1 MGIIQ
6 NFRLISSTAKTYFAN
21 KLDTQKHT
29 YFQIKWINPIF
40 HLNFLQ
46 EMILRLIQKI
56 TTIVHENVERPDLE
70 KGTFTYAKLEKFPG
84 VTNCTNCNL
93 EVTTNV
99 DKKLSGGG
107 WTWAILCCCFGSWIL
122 SILVMCMDV
131 FWKFIH
137 YCPRCSKKLAEYRPK
152 WRCKTKFNLI
162 MWSIIIVGLQ
172 CFILF
177 GYLLPLWL
185 TGYPRWF
192 S

>member
-1 MGIIQ
+1 MDEFQ
-6 NFRLISSTAKTYFAN
+6 LPSKYPPRNDPPPYTEN
-21 KLDTQKHT
+21 KNIA
-29 YFQIKWINPIF
+29 F
-40 HLNFLQ
+40 
-46 EMILRLIQKI
+46 
-56 TTIVHENVERPDLE
+56 HENVERPNLE
-70 KGTFTYAKLEKFPG
+70 NGVYTYAKLEKFPA
-84 VTNCTNCNL
+84 VTNCTNCNQ

-152 WRCKTKFNLI
+152 CSCKTKYLLI
-162 MWSIIIVGLQ
+162 MWSIVIVGLQ

-192 S
+192 SDSHY